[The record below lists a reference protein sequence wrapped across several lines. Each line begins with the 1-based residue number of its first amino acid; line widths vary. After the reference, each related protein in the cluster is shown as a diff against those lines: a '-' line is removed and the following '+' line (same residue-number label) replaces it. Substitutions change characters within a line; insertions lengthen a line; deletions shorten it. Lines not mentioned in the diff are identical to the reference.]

1 MSDPVEI
8 LSEDDAVA
16 MCMTAMGFGSTNYWT
31 MFVRAA
37 KDHGLALVKIE
48 SPPVT
53 ERERLVKALDAW
65 FLEDAERCTP
75 EDQSELPM
83 SYESSPLTYGDL
95 RSIRALLA
103 EDDA

>member
-1 MSDPVEI
+1 MSDPVEV

-65 FLEDAERCTP
+65 FLVDGQREHPD
-75 EDQSELPM
+75 SFELPM
-83 SYESSPLTYGDL
+83 SYESAPLTYGDF

-103 EDDA
+103 EDD